1 MADHAEDRLGR
12 QQNDEAYRAIGRYF
26 VAFSRLIG
34 FMRADMSTR
43 LAKPGDA
50 RLMGLVFG
58 RAAARAITD
67 SFFAMCEECGEFDEA
82 ETLVSRSL
90 KRQVEAVTS
99 RRNAF
104 AHGDWWVGEEGALG
118 MRPIEPIELVRVRPG
133 RRNGAGTS
141 EVLTVDGLDA
151 EAEAIE
157 RLTWT
162 VGRFGQ
168 LALRLPLFKGD
179 IRVRDVF
186 VAVDGPEGTAGDS
199 S

>member
-1 MADHAEDRLGR
+1 
-12 QQNDEAYRAIGRYF
+12 
-26 VAFSRLIG
+26 
-34 FMRADMSTR
+34 
-43 LAKPGDA
+43 
-50 RLMGLVFG
+50 
-58 RAAARAITD
+58 
-67 SFFAMCEECGEFDEA
+67 
-82 ETLVSRSL
+82 
-90 KRQVEAVTS
+90 
-99 RRNAF
+99 
-104 AHGDWWVGEEGALG
+104 

-162 VGRFGQ
+162 VGQFGQ

-186 VAVDGPEGTAGDS
+186 VAVDGPEGTREIVREGPRARDLPAPWEREE
-199 S
+199 